1 VTTLEAP
8 PVVEPAYLWVPEH
21 VASSGVEAA
30 EFAEM
35 VGLSLDPE
43 QRLALDVLLA
53 EAPGGRWAALEAV
66 LIAARQNLK
75 TFLFR
80 VITLANL
87 YVFGTEFVVWTAHE
101 FNTAMEAFRDVLETI
116 DGNASL
122 SRRVKRVNQANGEEG
137 IEFLSGQRLRFKART
152 KTGGRGLTGDLIILD
167 EAFALQPSHM
177 GSLMPTLSA
186 KSISGNPQIL
196 YGSSACQIQSDVLRS
211 LRDRGRAGG
220 DPSLAYLEWCAPVVP
235 CADGECDHHFGS
247 DGCALDDLELVR
259 KANPALG
266 RRIAVDFVLAERRS
280 LPPMEFARERL
291 GWHEDPVAVTGFSLE
306 RWAECADPDAAPAD
320 PVVFAVDVSPNSASA
335 AIVACGGPVEVVE
348 HRRGTSWV
356 VPRLVELRESHRPAA
371 IGLDPHG
378 PAGALVDDLTK
389 AGVEFDDL
397 SSGRSQQACAVL
409 LDAVVDRRFVHR
421 DEQPLNLA
429 VVGARRRQSGDAW
442 KWSRRD
448 SEVDISPL
456 VAATIAFYLWQTA
469 SEAGSVY
476 EHREMVTL

>member
-1 VTTLEAP
+1 
-8 PVVEPAYLWVPEH
+8 
-21 VASSGVEAA
+21 
-30 EFAEM
+30 
-35 VGLSLDPE
+35 
-43 QRLALDVLLA
+43 
-53 EAPGGRWAALEAV
+53 
-66 LIAARQNLK
+66 
-75 TFLFR
+75 
-80 VITLANL
+80 
-87 YVFGTEFVVWTAHE
+87 
-101 FNTAMEAFRDVLETI
+101 
-116 DGNASL
+116 
-122 SRRVKRVNQANGEEG
+122 
-137 IEFLSGQRLRFKART
+137 
-152 KTGGRGLTGDLIILD
+152 
-167 EAFALQPSHM
+167 
-177 GSLMPTLSA
+177 
-186 KSISGNPQIL
+186 
-196 YGSSACQIQSDVLRS
+196 
-211 LRDRGRAGG
+211 
-220 DPSLAYLEWCAPVVP
+220 
-235 CADGECDHHFGS
+235 
-247 DGCALDDLELVR
+247 
-259 KANPALG
+259 
-266 RRIAVDFVLAERRS
+266 
-280 LPPMEFARERL
+280 
-291 GWHEDPVAVTGFSLE
+291 LE
-306 RWAECADPDAAPAD
+306 RWAECADSDAAPAD

-469 SEAGSVY
+469 EESGSVY

>member
-1 VTTLEAP
+1 LVDQHDHDVALTDT
-8 PVVEPAYLWVPEH
+8 VVEPAFLWVPDH
-21 VASSGVEAA
+21 AGTSGVEAA

-53 EAPGGRWAALEAV
+53 EAAGGRWAALEAV

-75 TFLFR
+75 TYLFR

-137 IEFLSGQRLRFKART
+137 IEFTSGQRLRFKART

-211 LRDRGRAGG
+211 LRDRGR
-220 DPSLAYLEWCAPVVP
+220 
-235 CADGECDHHFGS
+235 
-247 DGCALDDLELVR
+247 
-259 KANPALG
+259 PA
-266 RRIAVDFVLAERRS
+266 ATRRS
-280 LPPMEFARERL
+280 P
-291 GWHEDPVAVTGFSLE
+291 T
-306 RWAECADPDAAPAD
+306 
-320 PVVFAVDVSPNSASA
+320 
-335 AIVACGGPVEVVE
+335 
-348 HRRGTSWV
+348 
-356 VPRLVELRESHRPAA
+356 
-371 IGLDPHG
+371 
-378 PAGALVDDLTK
+378 
-389 AGVEFDDL
+389 
-397 SSGRSQQACAVL
+397 SSGVL
-409 LDAVVDRRFVHR
+409 R
-421 DEQPLNLA
+421 
-429 VVGARRRQSGDAW
+429 
-442 KWSRRD
+442 
-448 SEVDISPL
+448 
-456 VAATIAFYLWQTA
+456 
-469 SEAGSVY
+469 
-476 EHREMVTL
+476 